1 MVPPF
6 DTREHQEWGRGDIG
20 ARRGRITVVV
30 AEHSSREA
38 RDQWPTA
45 GGARRWLPL
54 VTGLFVTVLIIS
66 NIIAVKLVTIGP
78 LVVTAAIV
86 LFPVSYI
93 LADVLTEVY
102 GYAVARRT
110 IWIGFLCNLVA
121 VLAIVAGGLIPAA
134 PFWDGQDAYDAIL
147 GYSSRLLVA
156 SFVAYLGGEFLN
168 AFVLAKLKLRTGG
181 RHLWL
186 RTIGS
191 TLVGQALDSA
201 VFVVVAF
208 AGVLP
213 TGAWSPRRV
222 AVGRQVAVR
231 SPGHAADLSR
241 GRLPEAQRRRRSL
254 RSSDAVQS
262 SGVARRLTIA
272 RNRRHVAV
280 PARTASGE
288 SDELVSPE
296 PPPRGVA
303 LVLVEV
309 AAGTPN
315 PTDSAIAAGSG

>member
-1 MVPPF
+1 MAL
-6 DTREHQEWGRGDIG
+6 TAGSGG
-20 ARRGRITVVV
+20 AAAV
-30 AEHSSREA
+30 
-38 RDQWPTA
+38 

-134 PFWDGQDAYDAIL
+134 PFWDGQEAYDAIL

-191 TLVGQALDSA
+191 TLVGQAVDSA

-213 TGAWSPRRV
+213 TGA
-222 AVGRQVAVR
+222 
-231 SPGHAADLSR
+231 L
-241 GRLPEAQRRRRSL
+241 
-254 RSSDAVQS
+254 
-262 SGVARRLTIA
+262 
-272 RNRRHVAV
+272 
-280 PARTASGE
+280 
-288 SDELVSPE
+288 
-296 PPPRGVA
+296 
-303 LVLVEV
+303 V
-309 AAGTPN
+309 AAIVSQWAAKSLYEALATPLTYLVVGFLKRSEGVDHYDRQTRFN
-315 PTDSAIAAGSG
+315 PLALREG

>member
-1 MVPPF
+1 MG
-6 DTREHQEWGRGDIG
+6 HQETRHL
-20 ARRGRITVVV
+20 AM
-30 AEHSSREA
+30 
-38 RDQWPTA
+38 
-45 GGARRWLPL
+45 RRWLPL

-121 VLAIVAGGLIPAA
+121 VLAIMAGGLIPAA
-134 PFWDGQDAYDAIL
+134 AFWDGQDAYDAIL
-147 GYSSRLLVA
+147 GYSSRLLAA

-191 TLVGQALDSA
+191 TLVGQAVDSA

-213 TGAWSPRRV
+213 TEALLAA
-222 AVGRQVAVR
+222 AVSQWAAKSLYEALATPLTYLVVGFLKRSEGIDHYDRQTRFNPLA
-231 SPGHAADLSR
+231 LR
-241 GRLPEAQRRRRSL
+241 G
-254 RSSDAVQS
+254 
-262 SGVARRLTIA
+262 G
-272 RNRRHVAV
+272 
-280 PARTASGE
+280 
-288 SDELVSPE
+288 
-296 PPPRGVA
+296 
-303 LVLVEV
+303 
-309 AAGTPN
+309 
-315 PTDSAIAAGSG
+315 

>member
-1 MVPPF
+1 M
-6 DTREHQEWGRGDIG
+6 RHQEIQHRSASD
-20 ARRGRITVVV
+20 
-30 AEHSSREA
+30 
-38 RDQWPTA
+38 A

-93 LADVLTEVY
+93 VADVLTEVY

-110 IWIGFLCNLVA
+110 IWVGFLCNLVA

-156 SFVAYLGGEFLN
+156 SFAAYLGGEFLN

-191 TLVGQALDSA
+191 TLVGQALDST

-213 TGAWSPRRV
+213 TGALAAA
-222 AVGRQVAVR
+222 AVSQWAAKSLYEALATPLTYLVVRFLKRSEGVDHYDRQTRFNPLA
-231 SPGHAADLSR
+231 
-241 GRLPEAQRRRRSL
+241 L
-254 RSSDAVQS
+254 RE
-262 SGVARRLTIA
+262 G
-272 RNRRHVAV
+272 
-280 PARTASGE
+280 
-288 SDELVSPE
+288 
-296 PPPRGVA
+296 
-303 LVLVEV
+303 
-309 AAGTPN
+309 
-315 PTDSAIAAGSG
+315 

>member
-1 MVPPF
+1 MALAA
-6 DTREHQEWGRGDIG
+6 GRGG
-20 ARRGRITVVV
+20 ASAI
-30 AEHSSREA
+30 
-38 RDQWPTA
+38 

-168 AFVLAKLKLRTGG
+168 AFVLAKLKLHTGG

-213 TGAWSPRRV
+213 TGA
-222 AVGRQVAVR
+222 
-231 SPGHAADLSR
+231 L
-241 GRLPEAQRRRRSL
+241 
-254 RSSDAVQS
+254 
-262 SGVARRLTIA
+262 
-272 RNRRHVAV
+272 
-280 PARTASGE
+280 
-288 SDELVSPE
+288 
-296 PPPRGVA
+296 
-303 LVLVEV
+303 V
-309 AAGTPN
+309 AAAVSQWAAKSLYEALATPLTYLVVRFLKRSEGVDHYDRQTRFN
-315 PTDSAIAAGSG
+315 PLTLRGG

>member
-1 MVPPF
+1 MALAA
-6 DTREHQEWGRGDIG
+6 GRSDGHAAG
-20 ARRGRITVVV
+20 ATG
-30 AEHSSREA
+30 
-38 RDQWPTA
+38 
-45 GGARRWLPL
+45 RWLPQ
-54 VTGLFVTVLIIS
+54 VTGLFVTVLIVS
-66 NIIAVKLVTIGP
+66 NIIAVKLVTVGP

-86 LFPVSYI
+86 LFPLSYL

-121 VLAIVAGGLIPAA
+121 VLAILVGGLMPAA
-134 PFWDGQDAYDAIL
+134 QFWEGQDAYDAIL

-168 AFVLAKLKLRTGG
+168 AFVLAKLKVRTAG

-213 TGAWSPRRV
+213 T
-222 AVGRQVAVR
+222 
-231 SPGHAADLSR
+231 D
-241 GRLPEAQRRRRSL
+241 
-254 RSSDAVQS
+254 
-262 SGVARRLTIA
+262 
-272 RNRRHVAV
+272 
-280 PARTASGE
+280 
-288 SDELVSPE
+288 
-296 PPPRGVA
+296 A
-303 LVLVEV
+303 LVAAAVSQWAAKSLYEALATPLTYLVVGFLKRSEGV
-309 AAGTPN
+309 DYYDRHTRFN
-315 PTDSAIAAGSG
+315 PLALRGG

>member
-1 MVPPF
+1 MAVAA
-6 DTREHQEWGRGDIG
+6 DRGG
-20 ARRGRITVVV
+20 AS
-30 AEHSSREA
+30 A
-38 RDQWPTA
+38 A

-86 LFPVSYI
+86 LFPISYI
-93 LADVLTEVY
+93 VADVLTEVY

-147 GYSSRLLVA
+147 GYSSRLLAA

-213 TGAWSPRRV
+213 TGA
-222 AVGRQVAVR
+222 
-231 SPGHAADLSR
+231 L
-241 GRLPEAQRRRRSL
+241 
-254 RSSDAVQS
+254 
-262 SGVARRLTIA
+262 
-272 RNRRHVAV
+272 
-280 PARTASGE
+280 
-288 SDELVSPE
+288 
-296 PPPRGVA
+296 
-303 LVLVEV
+303 V
-309 AAGTPN
+309 AAAVSQWAAKSLYEALATPLTYLVVGFLKRSEGVDHYDRQTRFN
-315 PTDSAIAAGSG
+315 PLALRGG

>member
-1 MVPPF
+1 M
-6 DTREHQEWGRGDIG
+6 TLAAGHGG
-20 ARRGRITVVV
+20 AS
-30 AEHSSREA
+30 A
-38 RDQWPTA
+38 A

-102 GYAVARRT
+102 GYGVARRT

-121 VLAIVAGGLIPAA
+121 VLAIVVGGVIPAA
-134 PFWDGQDAYDAIL
+134 PFWEAQDAYDAIL
-147 GYSSRLLVA
+147 GYSSRLLAA

-213 TGAWSPRRV
+213 TEALLV
-222 AVGRQVAVR
+222 ATVSQWAAKSLYEALATPLTYLVVGFLKRSEGVDHYDRQTRFNPLA
-231 SPGHAADLSR
+231 
-241 GRLPEAQRRRRSL
+241 L
-254 RSSDAVQS
+254 R
-262 SGVARRLTIA
+262 
-272 RNRRHVAV
+272 
-280 PARTASGE
+280 
-288 SDELVSPE
+288 
-296 PPPRGVA
+296 
-303 LVLVEV
+303 
-309 AAGTPN
+309 AG
-315 PTDSAIAAGSG
+315 